1 MENYWTSNKS
11 INGLRHFVLVN
22 ETKEK
27 GNISFL
33 MVSVLDSE
41 INLKTTYEELINSGN
56 WHKGWINL
64 SKHQSITEEYV
75 NYKSIY
81 KREGIDE
88 IFINEDSLFN
98 IETIRLPEIEILLN
112 YEVKTGNPIVAV
124 VMRAPAKIKKG
135 RKG

>member
-1 MENYWTSNKS
+1 MENYWTSYKP

-22 ETKEK
+22 EMKEK
-27 GNISFL
+27 GNMTFL

-41 INLKTTYEELINSGN
+41 INLKTNYEELINSGN

-75 NYKSIY
+75 NYKSID
-81 KREGIDE
+81 EGEDIDE

-98 IETIRLPEIEILLN
+98 IS
-112 YEVKTGNPIVAV
+112 
-124 VMRAPAKIKKG
+124 
-135 RKG
+135 

>member
-1 MENYWTSNKS
+1 MENFWTSIKP
-11 INGLRHFVLVN
+11 INGLRHFVLIN

-27 GNISFL
+27 GNITFL

-64 SKHQSITEEYV
+64 PKLQSITEEYV
-75 NYKSIY
+75 KYKSL
-81 KREGIDE
+81 KKGERIDE

-98 IETIRLPEIEILLN
+98 IS
-112 YEVKTGNPIVAV
+112 
-124 VMRAPAKIKKG
+124 
-135 RKG
+135 

>member
-1 MENYWTSNKS
+1 VENYWTSNKT
-11 INGLRHFVLVN
+11 IKGLRHFVLVN

-41 INLKTTYEELINSGN
+41 INLTTTYEELKNSGN

-64 SKHQSITEEYV
+64 SKLQSITEEYV
-75 NYKSIY
+75 EYKSL
-81 KREGIDE
+81 KKGESIDE

-98 IETIRLPEIEILLN
+98 IS
-112 YEVKTGNPIVAV
+112 
-124 VMRAPAKIKKG
+124 
-135 RKG
+135 

>member
-1 MENYWTSNKS
+1 MENYWTSNKT
-11 INGLRHFVLVN
+11 INGLRHFVLLN

-56 WHKGWINL
+56 WQKGWINL
-64 SKHQSITEEYV
+64 PKIESISQDYFK
-75 NYKSIY
+75 YKSII
-81 KREGIDE
+81 KEKGIEE

-98 IETIRLPEIEILLN
+98 IS
-112 YEVKTGNPIVAV
+112 
-124 VMRAPAKIKKG
+124 
-135 RKG
+135 

>member
-1 MENYWTSNKS
+1 MENYWTSNKT

-27 GNISFL
+27 GNISFF

-41 INLKTTYEELINSGN
+41 INFKTTYEELINSGN

-64 SKHQSITEEYV
+64 PKLQSITEEYV
-75 NYKSIY
+75 DYKSIN

-98 IETIRLPEIEILLN
+98 IS
-112 YEVKTGNPIVAV
+112 
-124 VMRAPAKIKKG
+124 
-135 RKG
+135 